1 MRLVTQRPRG
11 LGPCG
16 TLERRGRYR
25 DILNWGKGSDQSLGA
40 GPPSCPKRAVVL
52 NKSAL
57 HTQGALVGT

>member
-40 GPPSCPKRAVVL
+40 GPPSCPKRAVL
-52 NKSAL
+52 
-57 HTQGALVGT
+57 

>member
-1 MRLVTQRPRG
+1 MRLLTQRPWG

-16 TLERRGRYR
+16 TLEHRGPYR

-40 GPPSCPKRAVVL
+40 VSPSCPKRNVVL

-57 HTQGALVGT
+57 RTQGTLLGA